1 LGRKHNVPVVLTE
14 HSSPFSM
21 HLGTKLSRDLVRKTL
36 RRSGRII
43 AVGPSLK
50 EQILDFEPG
59 LQIDVLGNLVQTE
72 FFTPSQN
79 GRPANLSFRFLFVGH
94 LVEQKGVKYLL
105 EAGALLARE
114 GFSDFEIV
122 LGGDGLERKN
132 LESLSE
138 KLAIQNRCRFLGAL
152 SRDEVRQWM
161 RESDVFILPS
171 LHETFGIVLGEAMA
185 CGKPVISTRC
195 GGPEFVVNEDVG
207 CLVEPANPAQLAE
220 VMAKFL
226 TGELRLDE
234 NTVRTSVDSRFGPS
248 AFVKGISQ
256 IYDEVIEA
264 KTQSV

>member
-1 LGRKHNVPVVLTE
+1 
-14 HSSPFSM
+14 
-21 HLGTKLSRDLVRKTL
+21 
-36 RRSGRII
+36 
-43 AVGPSLK
+43 
-50 EQILDFEPG
+50 
-59 LQIDVLGNLVQTE
+59 
-72 FFTPSQN
+72 
-79 GRPANLSFRFLFVGH
+79 LFVGH